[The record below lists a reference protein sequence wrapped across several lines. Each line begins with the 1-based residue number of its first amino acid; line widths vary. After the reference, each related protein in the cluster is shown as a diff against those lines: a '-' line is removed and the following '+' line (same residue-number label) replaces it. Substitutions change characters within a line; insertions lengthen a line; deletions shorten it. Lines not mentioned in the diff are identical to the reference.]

1 MSKGVGQVGAV
12 GVVVAR
18 VNQRVK
24 KPAQRVEMRTVILL
38 GVKNLNV
45 LCCVSHKVKSFV
57 TVKSLVFYQISSC
70 RKGFW
75 EATEI
80 INSFQ

>member
-1 MSKGVGQVGAV
+1 MSEGVGQVGAV

-24 KPAQRVEMRTVILL
+24 KPAQGVEMRTVILL
-38 GVKNLNV
+38 WVEQILM
-45 LCCVSHKVKSFV
+45 CCVSHKVKSFV

-70 RKGFW
+70 LKGFW

>member
-1 MSKGVGQVGAV
+1 MSEGVGQVGAV
-12 GVVVAR
+12 GVVVTR

-24 KPAQRVEMRTVILL
+24 KPAQGVEMRTVILFRVEKIL
-38 GVKNLNV
+38 M
-45 LCCVSHKVKSFV
+45 CCVSHKVKSFV